1 MNFFV
6 MKVKKWLYFAYIAIF
21 LVVFVLLAGHV
32 LRPLDTDSAVKAIK
46 TFHSLPADSLEVII
60 YGSSH
65 AWRGI
70 DTLELYNKYGIAA
83 YNYGCNWQR
92 FNTTQLFVKDSLRKQ
107 TPKVAVIDTAR
118 IAMLLFNVDVEGEV
132 FYTRALPMSSAKID
146 YMKQCFGYDIPH
158 YITYFFPLYL
168 LHPNWENVTLDSFKL
183 NSSDEEY
190 SQSLG
195 FNPFYGSN
203 EVIIGDFMYGEQKE
217 FSPDVIEILNDI
229 VSECNAGGIEIVFIT
244 LPYQG
249 MPFEYFDAIQR
260 YADENGCRYLN
271 YFGLMEDTG
280 ISPETDFFDPE
291 HLNAEGARKAA
302 DYLGRY
308 LKENFDLIDDF
319 YNEIKSIISD

>member
-1 MNFFV
+1 MKRLGFV
-6 MKVKKWLYFAYIAIF
+6 ICIML
-21 LVVFVLLAGHV
+21 LVVAFVVVSGHV
-32 LRPLDTDSAVKAIK
+32 LRPLDTDEAVKSIK

-70 DTLELYNKYGIAA
+70 DTPELYNKYGIAA

-92 FNTTQLFVKDSLRKQ
+92 FNITQLFVKDSLRKQ
-107 TPKVAVIDTAR
+107 TPKVAVIETAR

-132 FYTRALPMSSAKID
+132 FYSRALPMSSAKID

-168 LHPNWENVTLDSFKL
+168 LHSNWENVNAKNFKL
-183 NSSDEEY
+183 NTCSYDFIAAK
-190 SQSLG
+190 G
-195 FNPFYGSN
+195 FNPYRGVNS
-203 EVIIGDFMYGEQKE
+203 VIIGDYIYGEQKD
-217 FSPDVIEILNDI
+217 FPPAVHEILNDI
-229 VSECNAGGIEIVFIT
+229 LEECSSLGTKIVFVT

-260 YADENGCRYLN
+260 YADENDCCYIN
-271 YFGLMEDTG
+271 YFDVMKETG
-280 ISPETDFFDPE
+280 INPETDFFDPE

-308 LKENFDLIDDF
+308 LKEHFDLQDVRKDADNVWI
-319 YNEIKSIISD
+319 YE